1 MSLSNN
7 SLYIVS
13 TPIGNLEDI
22 TLRGINTLKKSDI
35 ILCEDTRR
43 SLKLLSHLKI
53 KKKLISY
60 HKFNESKKI
69 LNIIEY
75 IKQGKIL
82 SLISDAGTPLLS
94 DPGRLLINECLK
106 QNIKVV
112 PIPGA
117 SSITTAMSVAGFR
130 DQFIFYGFLPKS
142 EIELEKTLKI
152 LTDYN
157 FILIFFVP
165 AIKINFYIKKFKIF
179 FPGRRLMIGREM
191 TKIHETFYRDEVD
204 SIDFFKSP
212 IKGELTVIISEK
224 NKTKKP
230 INKEKITHRVR
241 KYLKKYSLK
250 DTVDLILQT
259 EKVNKKEVYQLCL
272 KIKNEKNN

>member
-1 MSLSNN
+1 
-7 SLYIVS
+7 
-13 TPIGNLEDI
+13 
-22 TLRGINTLKKSDI
+22 
-35 ILCEDTRR
+35 
-43 SLKLLSHLKI
+43 
-53 KKKLISY
+53 
-60 HKFNESKKI
+60 
-69 LNIIEY
+69 
-75 IKQGKIL
+75 
-82 SLISDAGTPLLS
+82 
-94 DPGRLLINECLK
+94 
-106 QNIKVV
+106 
-112 PIPGA
+112 
-117 SSITTAMSVAGFR
+117 
-130 DQFIFYGFLPKS
+130 
-142 EIELEKTLKI
+142 
-152 LTDYN
+152 
-157 FILIFFVP
+157 
-165 AIKINFYIKKFKIF
+165 
-179 FPGRRLMIGREM
+179 MIGREM